1 MGSVSSQGKQR
12 EMLPGGNTRGFSA
25 QGQPGDLVPGRSQP
39 TSWNHSGVKPWAN
52 TSFEDS
58 GRFVAPWRRVPTP
71 FWLLGAKR
79 ADSAQTPLIAVYS
92 RKDPV
97 LPRVETTNF
106 PKSSLSAAQ
115 HSTRARDPVNHN
127 SPETSQRQP
136 QPSAKSKFRTSPAC
150 RTQASAH

>member
-1 MGSVSSQGKQR
+1 MVTPEGSVLRANLVTWSQADPNPPLGITLVLSYGR
-12 EMLPGGNTRGFSA
+12 TPVLRTAEGLWLPGG
-25 QGQPGDLVPGRSQP
+25 
-39 TSWNHSGVKPWAN
+39 
-52 TSFEDS
+52 
-58 GRFVAPWRRVPTP
+58 VPTP

-79 ADSAQTPLIAVYS
+79 AGSAQTPLVAVDF
-92 RKDPV
+92 DPV

-136 QPSAKSKFRTSPAC
+136 QPSAKSKFRISPAC